1 MPDEIIV
8 RVMTRG
14 EIELALEWAA
24 SEGWNPGLH
33 DAESFHALDPNGFFL
48 GLKHGKPVGC
58 IAAVAYDDQF
68 GFIGLYIVKPEYRA
82 KGYGIQ
88 LFRAGMSYLAQR
100 NMGLDAVLAQQKN
113 YEKSGFKSVYRNVR
127 YAGTGGGDSATP
139 DVADLTIFPFEEV
152 SAYDRKVFP
161 APRAR
166 FLDHWLEPPMG
177 AALGI
182 RDREQRLAGYGVVR
196 SCRNGCRIGP
206 LFADTPAGAD
216 QLFHALRRHV
226 PESASLFFD
235 APDAN
240 KEAIAL
246 AQRHGFTKM
255 FETARM
261 YTRARPAIAIDKVFG
276 VTTLELG

>member
-1 MPDEIIV
+1 
-8 RVMTRG
+8 
-14 EIELALEWAA
+14 
-24 SEGWNPGLH
+24 
-33 DAESFHALDPNGFFL
+33 
-48 GLKHGKPVGC
+48 
-58 IAAVAYDDQF
+58 
-68 GFIGLYIVKPEYRA
+68 
-82 KGYGIQ
+82 
-88 LFRAGMSYLAQR
+88 
-100 NMGLDAVLAQQKN
+100 LAQQQN

-127 YAGTGGGDSATP
+127 FAGVGGGTPTAP
-139 DVADLTIFPFEEV
+139 DVADLTIFPFDEV
-152 SAYDRKVFP
+152 VAYDQSVFA

-182 RDREQRLAGYGVVR
+182 REQGRLAGYGVVR

-216 QLFHALRRHV
+216 QLFQALRRHV

-261 YTRARPAIAIDKVFG
+261 YTQKSPPIPIHKVFG